1 MRDAGLELELAITQ
15 DRCLTRLPRYWGAW
29 NDGAGSVS
37 SRRLRCW
44 RRQRRPERICR
55 RSRAGTD
62 YCRPRCTSGAA
73 WLSLGL
79 GRRRNRVIV
88 EATRHRD
95 VDVVFRFAHDSPLEQ
110 KRIRTLG
117 PTRVRRPRQPQGSL
131 LTPRWREMDSN
142 PRSPV
147 SGAVTFWAF
156 YVPVVIGQ
164 RPDLW
169 FARKNPYRAYQS
181 SFSITVGPREV
192 LQRGVSCELPSQ
204 NQANFVA
211 GLLGRVLGSH
221 ASRNRV
227 YLAQLTSL

>member
-1 MRDAGLELELAITQ
+1 MCSIGIPCGEGRLAVGEVRMRDAGLELELAITQ

-95 VDVVFRFAHDSPLEQ
+95 VDVVFRFAHDSPLEGGGFEPSVPP
-110 KRIRTLG
+110 RTGRSGLASS
-117 PTRVRRPRQPQGSL
+117 VSWRR
-131 LTPRWREMDSN
+131 
-142 PRSPV
+142 RSPA
-147 SGAVTFWAF
+147 SAGCCASTEKREKLYGLIATKGGSDDQGA
-156 YVPVVIGQ
+156 PPQ
-164 RPDLW
+164 CL
-169 FARKNPYRAYQS
+169 S
-181 SFSITVGPREV
+181 
-192 LQRGVSCELPSQ
+192 LP
-204 NQANFVA
+204 
-211 GLLGRVLGSH
+211 
-221 ASRNRV
+221 
-227 YLAQLTSL
+227 